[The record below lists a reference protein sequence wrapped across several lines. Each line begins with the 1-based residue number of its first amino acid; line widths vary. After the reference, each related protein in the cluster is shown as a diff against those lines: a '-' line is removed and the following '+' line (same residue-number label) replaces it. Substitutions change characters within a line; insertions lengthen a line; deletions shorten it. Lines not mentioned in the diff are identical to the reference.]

1 MPTRSVV
8 LTTLLAAA
16 AGLLA
21 GGCPDLGAFVPGMNA
36 VTVEIVND
44 TEFAVDPN
52 IRFDDDSGF
61 FASLVPADTLD
72 TGLIEPGEIVT
83 YEFDCDELGLIRSE
97 DPEQVTVLFGDY
109 VGDSSDTLER
119 EKEYDCGDVI
129 RFRYVGN
136 AVDFGVIV
144 SVNGRIVD

>member
-1 MPTRSVV
+1 MTSRFV
-8 LTTLLAAA
+8 LLNTLLAAA
-16 AGLLA
+16 GLVS
-21 GGCPDLGAFVPGMNA
+21 GGCPDLSAFVPGMNT

-52 IRFDDDSGF
+52 IKFDNDSGF
-61 FASLVPADTLD
+61 FASLVPADSLD
-72 TGLIEPGEIVT
+72 TGLIEAGEIAT
-83 YEFDCDELGLIRSE
+83 YEFDCDELGLIRSQ

-129 RFRYVGN
+129 RFRFVGN
-136 AVDFGVIV
+136 AEDFGVIV